1 MNNKEFCEKLNISE
15 PTLYNWKRDKPLL
28 YKIVMEYKNNNLD
41 KNKDLSEIDELLKY
55 FNDLSILEKE
65 YYLSEIKAKVLKR
78 KIENKD

>member
-28 YKIVMEYKNNNLD
+28 YKIVMEYKKNNLD
-41 KNKDLSEIDELLKY
+41 ENKDLSEIDELLKY

>member
-15 PTLYNWKRDKPLL
+15 PTLYNWKRDKPFL
-28 YKIVMEYKNNNLD
+28 YKILMEYKNKNLD
-41 KNKDLSEIDELLKY
+41 KNKNLSEIDELLKY

>member
-15 PTLYNWKRDKPLL
+15 PTLYNWKRDKPFL
-28 YKIVMEYKNNNLD
+28 YKILMEYKNNNLD

-78 KIENKD
+78 KIENKE

>member
-15 PTLYNWKRDKPLL
+15 PTLYNWKRDKPFL

-41 KNKDLSEIDELLKY
+41 KNKNLSEIDELLKY

-78 KIENKD
+78 KIENKE

>member
-78 KIENKD
+78 KIENKE